1 MHDGVVP
8 TAHLQA
14 TDEDPEA
21 RQVEKSVPGVEAAC
35 RPIVADDNGM
45 EMEMKF
51 VSKVAVILSLGLA
64 ASAAPAIAHH
74 SFAMF
79 DQDTVV
85 SLKGVKVVQ
94 FRWGNPHVFVV
105 VESGNIR
112 YALECSSPSA
122 MNSLG
127 WKHNSLK
134 AGDTIDVTMFPL
146 RSGKPGGA
154 LKTATLPNGTVLG
167 DS

>member
-1 MHDGVVP
+1 MSAP
-8 TAHLQA
+8 
-14 TDEDPEA
+14 
-21 RQVEKSVPGVEAAC
+21 RC
-35 RPIVADDNGM
+35 PIVADDNWM

-79 DQDTVV
+79 DQDKVV

-94 FRWGNPHVFVV
+94 FKWGNPHVFVV
-105 VESGNIR
+105 VESDNIR
-112 YALECSSPSA
+112 YALECASPSA
-122 MNSLG
+122 MNSIG
-127 WKHNSLK
+127 WKHNTLK

-154 LKTATLPNGTVLG
+154 LKAATLPNGKVLG
-167 DS
+167 EA